1 MKTLVAVLIA
11 AISLGVSDAVKATPL
26 NDLSETSMSAL
37 EFGSFKLEIALSG
50 IKDWPY
56 PIEGASVSYKLN
68 PDQIELLIGVSE
80 VRGIPFRAVCG
91 KTLERVRSF
100 LKAENG
106 VPLVG
111 RSFLSSYYRGPWH
124 GVERETAL
132 RALDAATM
140 VTVLVVGGGSC
151 KAGLVQ
157 SPITFDSGSPK

>member
-11 AISLGVSDAVKATPL
+11 AISLGVSDAVEATPL
-26 NDLSETSMSAL
+26 NELNEASVSAL

-68 PDQIELLIGVSE
+68 PDQIELLVGVSE
-80 VRGIPFRAVCG
+80 VRSTPFRTVCG

-111 RSFLSSYYRGPWH
+111 RSFLSFYYRGPWH
-124 GVERETAL
+124 GAERESAL

-140 VTVLVVGGGSC
+140 VTVLVAGGGSC
-151 KAGLVQ
+151 KAGLIQ
-157 SPITFDSGSPK
+157 SPITFDGLSPK

>member
-11 AISLGVSDAVKATPL
+11 AISLGVGDTVKATPL
-26 NDLSETSMSAL
+26 NDLSEASVSAL

-80 VRGIPFRAVCG
+80 VRGISFRTVCG
-91 KTLERVRSF
+91 RTLERVRSF
-100 LKAENG
+100 LKTENG